1 MLKKTLS
8 ILMIILFI
16 IAPIGV
22 YAADEDEEGKSA
34 SSPNPELILTD
45 PSFDLNTVDPA
56 VLEAWYASEVLVS
69 DANLA
74 KALKSAAN
82 VASGDPLT
90 IEDMFS
96 LPTTLNLAGL
106 SITNLVGMQYAINVK
121 ELTLSNNDISTLEP
135 LRNLYNLEYLS
146 YSNNK
151 VKLVPDWIFTSRRL
165 TEVNGSANDST
176 NVGSFEGTS
185 ELEALYLEG
194 NDLSTLPDLSG
205 CTELT
210 VLSLSHN
217 NFSVFP
223 DTIKSLDK
231 LDVLSIS
238 DNKLTQL
245 PDLSSLTKL
254 TGINLDN
261 NKITDIPK
269 GIEELSSL
277 QQISLVNNQITQIP
291 EHILSMNQLENLLL
305 SFNEIEIIPEAIA
318 QMENLKVLELAVNR
332 INLTENGAV
341 TVELSE
347 KLDTFTYKLQKPN
360 FQLELYQEKGAPG
373 GKLVWSGVEDV
384 SDANEGYLTI
394 SKFVIERKEETI
406 VEETDQEIEE
416 ETTSNTLPTIALYE
430 TIAEL
435 DADVTEYIDE
445 TADSDT
451 DYTYRVTAYVTG
463 MYLDTYVI
471 DTSGSE
477 TINTKDMIITRMS
490 TQELIQYIAVG
501 AVAGIALIVG
511 IVLLIRRRKPGSKGP
526 KNGTSDIKAN
536 KKKKKK
542 KKKIRITRAN
552 QKKPEIA
559 PDKEVINNAIDTII
573 EDDNTDIEI

>member
-1 MLKKTLS
+1 MFKKILS
-8 ILMIILFI
+8 ICMILLFI
-16 IAPIGV
+16 IMPMGV
-22 YAADEDEEGKSA
+22 FAADEEEQDT

-82 VASGDPLT
+82 VASGEPLT

-106 SITNLVGMQYAINVK
+106 SITSLVGMQYAINVK
-121 ELTLSNNDISTLEP
+121 ELTLSNNEITNLEA

-146 YSNNK
+146 YSNNN

-176 NVGSFEGTS
+176 NVASFEGTS
-185 ELEALYLEG
+185 DLEALYLEG

-223 DTIKSLDK
+223 NTITSLDK
-231 LDVLSIS
+231 LDILSLS
-238 DNKLTQL
+238 DNKLTEI

-261 NKITDIPK
+261 NMITAIPQ
-269 GIEELSSL
+269 GIENLSSL

-291 EHILSMNQLENLLL
+291 EHIMGMNQLENLLL
-305 SFNEIEIIPEAIA
+305 SFNEIEIIPENIT

-332 INLTENGAV
+332 IDLTDSALV
-341 TVELSE
+341 TAELAE

-384 SDANEGYLTI
+384 SDANEGYITI
-394 SKFVIERKEETI
+394 TKFVIERKEETI
-406 VEETDQEIEE
+406 ADETDEESEE
-416 ETTSNTLPTIALYE
+416 ETTSNTLPTIALFE

-435 DADVTEYIDE
+435 DSDVTEYIDE
-445 TADSDT
+445 TADPDT
-451 DYTYRVTAYVTG
+451 DYTYKVTAYVTG

-477 TINTKDMIITRMS
+477 TVNTKDMVITRMS

-501 AVAGIALIVG
+501 GVAGIVLIVG
-511 IVLLIRRRKPGSKGP
+511 IILLVRKRKPGQKTT
-526 KNGTSDIKAN
+526 KNGTSS
-536 KKKKKK
+536 KKSRKK
-542 KKKIRITRAN
+542 KKKIKITRAN
-552 QKKPEIA
+552 QKKAEVTT
-559 PDKEVINNAIDTII
+559 DTEVINNVIDQII